1 MKNKKILI
9 IVTGSIAAYKTCE
22 VVRLLRKEGT
32 EVQVMMSKSAQ
43 EFVGKTTF
51 ARCLINNLQKKNN
64 IEISHVLSPTFNI
77 VYDYDVKSHKIMHYD
92 LYRLKSEI
100 EIKQLGIFE
109 DPQKTVKIIEWPE
122 LIKINIKNKLEISF
136 SYSDKV
142 NTRSIKISGIG
153 KWKNFKIN

>member
-1 MKNKKILI
+1 MKIINQNQLNKLSINIANKIDLEDCIFLI
-9 IVTGSIAAYKTCE
+9 GEIG
-22 VVRLLRKEGT
+22 
-32 EVQVMMSKSAQ
+32 
-43 EFVGKTTF
+43 VGKTTF

-122 LIKINIKNKLEISF
+122 LIKVNIKNKLEISF

>member
-1 MKNKKILI
+1 
-9 IVTGSIAAYKTCE
+9 
-22 VVRLLRKEGT
+22 
-32 EVQVMMSKSAQ
+32 
-43 EFVGKTTF
+43 
-51 ARCLINNLQKKNN
+51 
-64 IEISHVLSPTFNI
+64 
-77 VYDYDVKSHKIMHYD
+77 MHYD

-122 LIKINIKNKLEISF
+122 LIKVNIKNKLEISF